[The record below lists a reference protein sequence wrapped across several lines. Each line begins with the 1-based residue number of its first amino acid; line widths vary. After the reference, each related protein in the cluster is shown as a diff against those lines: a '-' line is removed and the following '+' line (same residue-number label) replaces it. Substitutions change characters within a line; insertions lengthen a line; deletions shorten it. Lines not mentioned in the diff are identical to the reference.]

1 MARVLVAG
9 ESWTTTSVHTK
20 GFDSFVTSTYVEG
33 VADFRSALESAGH
46 SVQHQPCHEAAE
58 HFPASIAELERF
70 DVVVLSDIG
79 SNTLLLPATTFI
91 GAEPGVNRLI
101 SLREWVAAGGA
112 LAMIGGYMSFQGIEG
127 KANYRSTALAD
138 VLPVELELADDRQE
152 SPEGAMITRTATAHP
167 ITAELE
173 EIWPPVLGFQRLVP
187 KPDAFVL
194 ASIGDWPLL
203 VVGSYGQG
211 RVLAFASDIG
221 PHWAPR
227 EFVEWEGYGRL
238 WGRAMTW
245 LAAEGGESLRH

>member
-20 GFDSFVTSTYVEG
+20 GFDSFLTSTYVEG
-33 VADFRSALESAGH
+33 LADFRAGVEAAGH
-46 SVQHQPCHEAAE
+46 SVRHQPCHEAAE
-58 HFPASIAELERF
+58 HFPASIAELDGY

-79 SNTLLLPATTFI
+79 SNTLLLPAATFLQ
-91 GAEPGVNRLI
+91 GEPGINRLVT
-101 SLREWVAAGGA
+101 LREWVATGGA

-138 VLPVELELADDRQE
+138 VLPVELEVADDRQE
-152 SPEGAMITRTATAHP
+152 SPEGAMITRTETSHP

-173 EIWPPVLGFQRLVP
+173 SVWPPVLGFQRLVP
-187 KPDAFVL
+187 KTDAVVL
-194 ASIGDWPLL
+194 ASVGDWPLL
-203 VVGSYGQG
+203 VVGSYGHG

-227 EFVEWEGYGRL
+227 EFVDWDGYATL

-245 LAAEGGESLRH
+245 LAGEDAA